1 MIFSNLANE
10 ARYRALSPRFALA
23 FDFLKSFD
31 RNLAPGK
38 TIISGDEVY
47 AMIQAYD
54 TSLAADRSWEAH
66 RRYADVQ
73 FVYSGGELIYHSP
86 LAALKVAKAYDTT
99 GDYELFQGGD
109 RQYVHL
115 SPNDFAIFFPEDGH
129 KPGCSVQATQPVRK
143 VVVKVRVVD

>member
-10 ARYRALSPRFALA
+10 ARYRDLTPRFALA
-23 FDFLKSFD
+23 FDFLKSFHG
-31 RNLAPGK
+31 NAAPGK
-38 TIISGDEVY
+38 IVISGDEVY

-54 TSLAADRSWEAH
+54 TSPAGDRSWEAH

-73 FVYSGGELIYHSP
+73 FVYLGEELIYHSP
-86 LAALKVAKAYDTT
+86 LAVLKTTKAYDAT
-99 GDYELFQGGD
+99 GDYELFHGAD

-115 SPNDFAIFFPEDGH
+115 AAKDFAIFFPEDGH
-129 KPGCSVQATQPVRK
+129 KPGCSVHAIQAVQK